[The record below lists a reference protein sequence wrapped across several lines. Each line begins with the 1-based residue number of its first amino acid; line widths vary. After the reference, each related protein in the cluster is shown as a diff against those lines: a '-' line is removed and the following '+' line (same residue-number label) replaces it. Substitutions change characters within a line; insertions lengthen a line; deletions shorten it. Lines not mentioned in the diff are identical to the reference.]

1 MTSEDVLVLF
11 AGSIDEVKHWET
23 ERPLMRPAME
33 LFPLKLLLPSLI
45 TKLLLAISAGIEES
59 RAFFLPL
66 TYLTDLCYFES
77 NR

>member
-1 MTSEDVLVLF
+1 MTSDDVLVLF

-23 ERPLMRPAME
+23 ERPLMSPAME
-33 LFPLKLLLPSLI
+33 LFPLKLLLPCLI
-45 TKLLLAISAGIEES
+45 TKLLLISAGIEES

-66 TYLTDLCYFES
+66 TCLTDLCYFES

>member
-1 MTSEDVLVLF
+1 MTSDDVLVLF

-23 ERPLMRPAME
+23 ERPLTRPAME
-33 LFPLKLLLPSLI
+33 LFPLKLLLPCLI
-45 TKLLLAISAGIEES
+45 AKVLLISAGTEES

-66 TYLTDLCYFES
+66 TYLTDLCYFAS